1 MSMIQ
6 HIFRRRDLGVID
18 SFIGA
23 GILVVAVFAWAERSV
38 VVHPDRYA
46 EVVDNWKWQ
55 LWQIGPVV
63 FSLIGVWLLWRNTS
77 KVPWFRTLCLSSL
90 AVAILLNN
98 YTDVFNYSGNLWL
111 VINPLFVACATVAI
125 CTGWRRVMAQRQGM
139 EPANPFTLI
148 AAVIASGMAV
158 AVLVNVYITN
168 DGGAWNIL
176 DPLMILSLLT
186 WAIAARRT
194 NVGDAI

>member
-18 SFIGA
+18 SFIAA
-23 GILVVAVFAWAERSV
+23 GILVVAVFTWAERSEMV
-38 VVHPDRYA
+38 DPNTDLA
-46 EVVDNWKWQ
+46 DNWNWR

-90 AVAILLNN
+90 AMAILLNQ
-98 YTDVFNYSGNLWL
+98 YTDIFDGSVNLWNT
-111 VINPLFVACATVAI
+111 IDPLFIACATVAVG
-125 CTGWRRVMAQRQGM
+125 TGWGRVMAQRQGM
-139 EPANPFTLI
+139 EPASPFTLI
-148 AAVIASGMAV
+148 AVVIALGLAAS
-158 AVLVNVYITN
+158 VLVNNYFVG
-168 DGGAWNIL
+168 DEGAWDIL

>member
-1 MSMIQ
+1 MIHQ
-6 HIFRRRDLGVID
+6 IFRRRDLGVID
-18 SFIGA
+18 SFIAA
-23 GILVVAVFAWAERSV
+23 GILVVAVFTWAERSEMV
-38 VVHPDRYA
+38 DPNTDLA
-46 EVVDNWKWQ
+46 DNWSWR

-90 AVAILLNN
+90 AMAILLNQ
-98 YTDVFNYSGNLWL
+98 YTDFFDHSVNLWNT
-111 VINPLFVACATVAI
+111 IDPLFIACATVAVG
-125 CTGWRRVMAQRQGM
+125 TGWGRVMAQRQGM
-139 EPANPFTLI
+139 EPASPFTLI
-148 AAVIASGMAV
+148 AVVIALGLAV
-158 AVLVNVYITN
+158 SVFVNNYFVG
-168 DGGAWNIL
+168 DEGAWDVL

>member
-6 HIFRRRDLGVID
+6 QIFRRRDLGVID

-23 GILVVAVFAWAERSV
+23 GILVVAVFAWAERSEMV
-38 VVHPDRYA
+38 DPNTDLA
-46 EVVDNWKWQ
+46 DNWNWR

-90 AVAILLNN
+90 AVAILLNQ
-98 YTDVFNYSGNLWL
+98 YTDIFDGSVNLWNT
-111 VINPLFVACATVAI
+111 IDPLFIACATVAVG
-125 CTGWRRVMAQRQGM
+125 TGWGRVMAQRQGM
-139 EPANPFTLI
+139 EPASPFTLI
-148 AAVIASGMAV
+148 AVVIALGLAV
-158 AVLVNVYITN
+158 SVFVNNYFVG
-168 DGGAWNIL
+168 DEGAWDVL